1 MVMDV
6 GQELEVG
13 DVIWDVGGK
22 PLIPMETI
30 SSANQGALNG
40 LTTAGQISSPVNR
53 EGSPIEASG
62 EL

>member
-22 PLIPMETI
+22 PLIPME
-30 SSANQGALNG
+30 
-40 LTTAGQISSPVNR
+40 NR
-53 EGSPIEASG
+53 STNVHSKRR
-62 EL
+62 